1 MRLPILLTAIL
12 AAATTALASADPR
25 VAPVYIQP
33 VASSS
38 SQQPTLLAEL
48 AIPDPSTSSASSS
61 TSTTTPAEVLTY
73 ESPDLDFPSDSPEQ
87 QQQPQLLRIGVYD
100 PSARQWLS
108 STSVLSAANFDK
120 GYAPHFVVS
129 VDAAGNY
136 LGVLCRGVRI
146 DAGQTR
152 DFGPQAVVVST
163 EKGAQPVLGK
173 PVVLDPEGRKVP
185 VEEKGFL
192 QKYVLSLL
200 FFFFVCS
207 SDFPFRECDDH
218 GGDANGCCRR
228 YWWALAIGAFL
239 LLSGGGG
246 QE

>member
-1 MRLPILLTAIL
+1 MRLPTLVSAIL
-12 AAATTALASADPR
+12 AGAATALASADQR
-25 VAPVYIQP
+25 VAPIYIQP
-33 VASSS
+33 VASSL
-38 SQQPTLLAEL
+38 QQPTLLAEL
-48 AIPDPSTSSASSS
+48 AIPDPSTSSSS

-73 ESPDLDFPSDSPEQ
+73 EAPDLDFPTDSSQ
-87 QQQPQLLRIGVYD
+87 QQQQQQQYQQLFRIGVYD

-129 VDAAGNY
+129 ADAAGNY

-152 DFGPQAVVVST
+152 DFGPQAVVVTT
-163 EKGAQPVLGK
+163 EKGPQPALGK
-173 PVVLDPEGRKVP
+173 PVVLDPEGRKVQ

-192 QKYVLSLL
+192 QK
-200 FFFFVCS
+200 
-207 SDFPFRECDDH
+207 
-218 GGDANGCCRR
+218 

-246 QE
+246 QD